1 MKFFDNL
8 KDGFK
13 KAVNFSD
20 EDDFDDDENY
30 GDDDFDDEDDYYK
43 EEEPVKEPKKTASS
57 FKSKAPSSTPSAYNP
72 PEYSSESRKFSSSE
86 SSSSYGF
93 KSAPKAAAN
102 LYKMDAKPQ
111 PKKLK
116 VTLFVLEDMDDAR
129 NVADCMIERGVV
141 TLADM
146 TKLPTESVRRVLDF
160 LDGVKYVCKSKIE
173 VIAEKIYLIVP
184 EAAELSGDFFGQV
197 DKPSFF

>member
-1 MKFFDNL
+1 MKFLDNL

-13 KAVNFSD
+13 KAVSFSD

-30 GDDDFDDEDDYYK
+30 GDDDFDDDDDYYE
-43 EEEPVKEPKKTASS
+43 EEEPVKETKKSTS
-57 FKSKAPSSTPSAYNP
+57 FKTKFESPSAPSAYNP
-72 PEYSSESRKFSSSE
+72 PEYGQKSSSE
-86 SSSSYGF
+86 PSYGF
-93 KSAPKAAAN
+93 KSAPKATTSN
-102 LYKMDAKPQ
+102 LYKMDSKPQ
-111 PKKLK
+111 QKKLK

>member
-13 KAVNFSD
+13 KAVSFSD
-20 EDDFDDDENY
+20 DEDFDDDENY
-30 GDDDFDDEDDYYK
+30 GDDDFDDDDDYYE
-43 EEEPVKEPKKTASS
+43 EEEPVKESKKSNS
-57 FKSKAPSSTPSAYNP
+57 FKTKFEAPSAPSAYNP
-72 PEYSSESRKFSSSE
+72 PEYGQKLSSSE
-86 SSSSYGF
+86 PSYGF
-93 KSAPKAAAN
+93 KSAPKAASN

-111 PKKLK
+111 QKKLK

>member
-1 MKFFDNL
+1 MKFFDSI
-8 KDGFK
+8 KDSIK
-13 KAVNFSD
+13 KVVTFSD
-20 EDDFDDDENY
+20 EEDYDDDENY
-30 GDDDFDDEDDYYK
+30 GDDEYDDDGYEEDRPSEKVKYDFD
-43 EEEPVKEPKKTASS
+43 V
-57 FKSKAPSSTPSAYNP
+57 PSSSAGYTI
-72 PEYSSESRKFSSSE
+72 PEYPKNPAGTSFATGASMPK
-86 SSSSYGF
+86 SSSS
-93 KSAPKAAAN
+93 N
-102 LYKMDAKPQ
+102 IYKMDSVKPT
-111 PKKLK
+111 KKLK

-129 NVADCMIERGVV
+129 NVADCMIDKGVV

-197 DKPSFF
+197 DRPSFF

>member
-1 MKFFDNL
+1 MKFFDSL

-13 KAVNFSD
+13 RVISLSDD
-20 EDDFDDDENY
+20 EDYDDDENY
-30 GDDDFDDEDDYYK
+30 GDDDFDDDDYDDDESVAETKKK
-43 EEEPVKEPKKTASS
+43 EGEKTHYDL
-57 FKSKAPSSTPSAYNP
+57 PSSPAYNP
-72 PEYSSESRKFSSSE
+72 PEYGKKSSDGSAASGTFKPIQKNSS
-86 SSSSYGF
+86 
-93 KSAPKAAAN
+93 N
-102 LYKMDAKPQ
+102 LYKIDSKPQ

-184 EAAELSGDFFGQV
+184 EAAELSGDFFSQTE
-197 DKPSFF
+197 KPSFF

>member
-1 MKFFDNL
+1 MKFLDNL

-13 KAVNFSD
+13 KAVSFSD
-20 EDDFDDDENY
+20 DEDFDDDENY
-30 GDDDFDDEDDYYK
+30 GDDDFDDDDDYYE
-43 EEEPVKEPKKTASS
+43 EEEPVKETKKSNS
-57 FKSKAPSSTPSAYNP
+57 FKTKTEAPSTSGAYNP
-72 PEYSSESRKFSSSE
+72 PEYGQKLSSGAP
-86 SSSSYGF
+86 SYGSF
-93 KSAPKAAAN
+93 KSVPKATSN
-102 LYKMDAKPQ
+102 LYKMDSKPQ
-111 PKKLK
+111 QKKLK

>member
-1 MKFFDNL
+1 MKIFDSL
-8 KDGFK
+8 KDGLKRF
-13 KAVNFSD
+13 VSLSDD
-20 EDDFDDDENY
+20 EDYDDDENY
-30 GDDDFDDEDDYYK
+30 GDDDFDDDGYDDD
-43 EEEPVKEPKKTASS
+43 EPVTDGKKKESEKVHYEI
-57 FKSKAPSSTPSAYNP
+57 PSPSVYNP
-72 PEYSSESRKFSSSE
+72 PEYGKKTAESAAPA
-86 SSSSYGF
+86 YGF
-93 KSAPKAAAN
+93 KPLQKSGAN
-102 LYKMDAKPQ
+102 LYKMDSKPQ
-111 PKKLK
+111 SKKLK

>member
-1 MKFFDNL
+1 MKFMDSL

-13 KAVNFSD
+13 KFVTFSD
-20 EDDFDDDENY
+20 EEDYSDDENY
-30 GDDDFDDEDDYYK
+30 GDGDFEDDEYYDD
-43 EEEPVKEPKKTASS
+43 EEEQYSESAKKSDSYKVKPE
-57 FKSKAPSSTPSAYNP
+57 SAYAP
-72 PEYSSESRKFSSSE
+72 PEYTQKGSPETAYS
-86 SSSSYGF
+86 F
-93 KSAPKAAAN
+93 KPTQPKAATN

-111 PKKLK
+111 KKLK

-197 DKPSFF
+197 DKPSYF

>member
-1 MKFFDNL
+1 MKFFDNI
-8 KDGFK
+8 KDSIK
-13 KAVNFSD
+13 KAITFSD
-20 EDDFDDDENY
+20 DEDYDDDENY
-30 GDDDFDDEDDYYK
+30 GDDEYDEDEDESYD
-43 EEEPVKEPKKTASS
+43 EEKTAEKVKYDFEMPNSNS
-57 FKSKAPSSTPSAYNP
+57 GFTA
-72 PEYSSESRKFSSSE
+72 PEYSKSTGKTSFSA
-86 SSSSYGF
+86 GTQMPRGNQ
-93 KSAPKAAAN
+93 SAN
-102 LYKMDAKPQ
+102 IYKMDSVKPT
-111 PKKLK
+111 KKLK

-129 NVADCMIERGVV
+129 NVADCMIDKGVV

-197 DKPSFF
+197 DRPSFF

>member
-1 MKFFDNL
+1 MKFLDNL

-13 KAVNFSD
+13 RAVNFSD
-20 EDDFDDDENY
+20 EDNLDDDENY
-30 GDDDFDDEDDYYK
+30 GDDDFDDDDYYE
-43 EEEPVKEPKKTASS
+43 EEEPVKESKKASS
-57 FKSKAPSSTPSAYNP
+57 FKTKFESPSSSSSYNP
-72 PEYSSESRKFSSSE
+72 PEYGQKFSSD
-86 SSSSYGF
+86 SSSYGF
-93 KSAPKAAAN
+93 KATKPVSN
-102 LYKMDAKPQ
+102 LYKMDTKPQ

-160 LDGVKYVCKSKIE
+160 LDGVKYVCKSRIE

>member
-20 EDDFDDDENY
+20 EDGFDDDENY
-30 GDDDFDDEDDYYK
+30 GDDYFDDEDDYYK

-86 SSSSYGF
+86 SSSYGF

-111 PKKLK
+111 QKKLK

>member
-1 MKFFDNL
+1 MKFFDSL

-13 KAVNFSD
+13 RVISLSDD
-20 EDDFDDDENY
+20 EDYDDDENY
-30 GDDDFDDEDDYYK
+30 GDDDFDDDYDDD
-43 EEEPVKEPKKTASS
+43 EPVSKTKNKENEKTHYDLSS
-57 FKSKAPSSTPSAYNP
+57 SPAYNP
-72 PEYSSESRKFSSSE
+72 EYGKKSFDGSSASE
-86 SSSSYGF
+86 GF
-93 KSAPKAAAN
+93 KPIQKNSSN
-102 LYKMDAKPQ
+102 LYKIDSKPQ

-184 EAAELSGDFFGQV
+184 EAAELSGDFFSQTE
-197 DKPSFF
+197 KPSFF